1 MKTKLTLLLLCF
13 ASISFAQYGYPYG
26 ETGFGIGVGYN
37 FNSVVGKDM
46 RPVEISLA
54 YRINDE
60 HLLRLYAPI
69 FQQTNSFN
77 SDEKV
82 DGMIKTALDTKKRL
96 FGIGFDYDYALHT
109 FSSLD
114 FVVGARVEY
123 ALCKDMSD
131 LSNSYLWSETN
142 SGADHTD
149 TDDVFKEKK
158 TRNFV
163 VSPTAGFRLRLN
175 RVYVDAKFLLSMLS
189 LRGDVH
195 NITETRRYAVSNEVK
210 FKEDITESISNKFKL
225 KPAVVISMSFFF

>member
-131 LSNSYLWSETN
+131 LSNSYVWTDTKT
-142 SGADHTD
+142 GADHID
-149 TDDVFKEKK
+149 TDDVFKERK
-158 TRNFV
+158 TKNFV
-163 VSPTAGFRLRLN
+163 VSPNAGFRLRFN

-195 NITETRRYAVSNEVK
+195 NVIETRRSATTSSEIK
-210 FKEDITESISNKFKL
+210 KDDFTETLSNKFKL
-225 KPAVVISMSFFF
+225 KPAVVMSMSFFF